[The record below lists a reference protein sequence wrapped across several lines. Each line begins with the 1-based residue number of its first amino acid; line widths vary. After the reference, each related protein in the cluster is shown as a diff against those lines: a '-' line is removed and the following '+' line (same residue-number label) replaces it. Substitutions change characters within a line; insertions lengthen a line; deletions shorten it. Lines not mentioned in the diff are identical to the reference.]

1 MRGTPPTNLNKC
13 KTAYWRIS
21 YAQFIFIMKLKAKLK
36 QPIQVSRQ
44 DGTVEKLDRRTAL
57 TYLHKHK
64 KGSRYEYWFCVR
76 KFHGSG
82 LSGIGLFKNEF
93 DWVR

>member
-1 MRGTPPTNLNKC
+1 
-13 KTAYWRIS
+13 
-21 YAQFIFIMKLKAKLK
+21 MKHKAKLK
-36 QPIQVSRQ
+36 KSIQVERP

-57 TYLHKHK
+57 IYLHTHKH
-64 KGSRYEYWFCVR
+64 GSKNEYWFCVR

-93 DWVR
+93 DWI